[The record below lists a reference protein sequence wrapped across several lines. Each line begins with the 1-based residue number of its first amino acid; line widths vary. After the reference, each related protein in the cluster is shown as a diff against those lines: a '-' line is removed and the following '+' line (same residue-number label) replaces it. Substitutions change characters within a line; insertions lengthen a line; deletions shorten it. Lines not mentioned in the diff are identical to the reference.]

1 LHFSHSRFR
10 FFLYFSIVIF
20 KELIKDEGEI
30 SMKTIII
37 TGAGS
42 GLGKEL
48 SLLFSQQGYHVLLT
62 GRSVGNLSA
71 VKEEIEKA
79 GGVADYVVL
88 NVQKEADILNRVNEI
103 SMNHKV
109 VGLVNNAG
117 VGRFGPFGNITQQ
130 EISEMLDTNVLGT
143 ILMTKAVLPLLQE
156 QGEGLLINIIS
167 TAGLRGKVN
176 EAVYAASKFAV
187 RGFTESLQKEYENS
201 PINIKAVYMGGMDT
215 PFWEGSN
222 HIEDASRFR
231 SAKEVAKMI
240 IEQIDQDEIIIESKK
255 S

>member
-1 LHFSHSRFR
+1 
-10 FFLYFSIVIF
+10 V
-20 KELIKDEGEI
+20 
-30 SMKTIII
+30 KTIIV

-48 SLLFSQQGYHVLLT
+48 AILFSQQGYHVLLT
-62 GRSVGNLSA
+62 GRTLDKLTA
-71 VKEEIEKA
+71 VKTEIEQE
-79 GGVADYVVL
+79 GGVADSVVL
-88 NVQKEADILNRVNEI
+88 DLQNEADIFSKIQEI
-103 SMNHKV
+103 SKNHKI

-117 VGRFGPFGNITQQ
+117 IGHFGPFVNIPVN
-130 EISEMLDTNVLGT
+130 EISEMLNTNVLGT

-156 QGEGLLINIIS
+156 QGEGLLMNIIS

-201 PINIKAVYMGGMDT
+201 PIKIKAIYMGGMDT
-215 PFWEGSN
+215 PFWEGST
-222 HIEDASRFR
+222 HVADISRFR
-231 SAKEVAKMI
+231 SPKEVAELIM
-240 IEQIDQDEIIIESKK
+240 EQFDQDEIIIESKK

>member
-1 LHFSHSRFR
+1 
-10 FFLYFSIVIF
+10 
-20 KELIKDEGEI
+20 
-30 SMKTIII
+30 MKTMIV

-62 GRSVGNLSA
+62 GRSVGKLSA

-117 VGRFGPFGNITQQ
+117 VGRFGPFGKITQQ

-222 HIEDASRFR
+222 HIADSSRFR
-231 SAKEVAKMI
+231 SAKEVAKKI